1 MTLTE
6 ERKRK
11 PGRNKRERE
20 RVQERGRLSEDS
32 EINQSNSSLQNKIA
46 DK

>member
-1 MTLTE
+1 MALTE

-11 PGRNKRERE
+11 RGRNKRERE
-20 RVQERGRLSEDS
+20 QERGRLSEDS